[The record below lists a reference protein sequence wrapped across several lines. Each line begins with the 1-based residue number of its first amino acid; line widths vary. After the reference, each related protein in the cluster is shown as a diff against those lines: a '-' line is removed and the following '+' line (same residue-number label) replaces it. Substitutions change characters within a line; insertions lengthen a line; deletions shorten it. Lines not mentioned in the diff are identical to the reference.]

1 MILYSYYVYKLG
13 MGVYLHNACIRNTPV
28 NDTPEMDISCLCVY
42 LYNFPESVLNVSND
56 VVIHSAINY

>member
-1 MILYSYYVYKLG
+1 

-42 LYNFPESVLNVSND
+42 LHHFPELVLNVSND